1 MYNVRLIRKTNAL
14 ISQWEEYTTGVF
26 RNMVKTISKA
36 NQSQGMLM
44 FTLTHSKQL
53 FAIGTLKV
61 REIVP
66 YQPTTQIPY
75 SHHHVIGA
83 VTIRNNTIP
92 VINMPAAIG
101 LRPIQP
107 EEYASCYL
115 IVTDCLR
122 TVVAFMIRS
131 IEKIIE
137 CDWKSIE
144 CSPKATGKNV
154 FVTGITRFEEQI
166 VQMLD
171 VELLLSKIYP
181 QYESNNIPMLTDV
194 EREKLKALRIL
205 LVDDSSIA
213 RKQLSDALD
222 SINIGYQ
229 IRNNGVE
236 ALTLMR
242 EESERG
248 QPIQLL
254 VSDIEMPG
262 LDGYELAFEI
272 QSDHNLSKAYT
283 ILHTSLSS
291 EICVDRARQVGAHEA
306 LEKFNAGDLVKAML
320 RGSEQLENSHIVKN
334 LELQV

>member
-1 MYNVRLIRKTNAL
+1 MAKAV
-14 ISQWEEYTTGVF
+14 
-26 RNMVKTISKA
+26 SKA

-44 FTLTHSKQL
+44 FTLTSTSQL

-75 SHHHVIGA
+75 SHHHVVGT
-83 VTIRNNTIP
+83 VTIRDLTIP

-101 LRPIQP
+101 FRPIQP
-107 EEYASCYL
+107 EEYDSCYL

-122 TVVAFMIRS
+122 TVVAFMVRS

-144 CSPKATGKNV
+144 PTPETAGHGV

-181 QYESNNIPMLTDV
+181 QYESTYIPMLTDI
-194 EREKLKALRIL
+194 EREKLKALNIL
-205 LVDDSSIA
+205 LVDDSLIA

-222 SINIGYQ
+222 SINIPYS
-229 IRNNGVE
+229 IKNNGLE
-236 ALTLMR
+236 AIAFMR
-242 EESERG
+242 EQAALGS
-248 QPIQLL
+248 PIELL

-262 LDGYELAFEI
+262 LDGYELAFET
-272 QSDHNLSKAYT
+272 QNERDLSHT
-283 ILHTSLSS
+283 HIILHTSLSS
-291 EICVDRARQVGAHEA
+291 EICVDRAKQVGAHEA
-306 LEKFNAGDLVKAML
+306 LEKFNAADLIQAML
-320 RGSEQLENSHIVKN
+320 RGASELEKRAMVS
-334 LELQV
+334 

>member
-1 MYNVRLIRKTNAL
+1 MA
-14 ISQWEEYTTGVF
+14 
-26 RNMVKTISKA
+26 KTISKA

-44 FTLTHSKQL
+44 FTLTRSEQL

-66 YQPTTQIPY
+66 YQSTTQIPY
-75 SHHHVIGA
+75 SHHHVIGT
-83 VTIRNNTIP
+83 VTIRDKTIP

-101 LRPIQP
+101 FRPIQP
-107 EEYASCYL
+107 EEYDSCYL

-122 TVVAFMIRS
+122 TVVAFMVRS

-137 CDWKSIE
+137 CDWRSIE
-144 CSPKATGKNV
+144 PSPQSAGSNV
-154 FVTGITRFEEQI
+154 FVTGITRFEDQI

-181 QYESNNIPMLTDV
+181 QYESTKIPMLTDI
-194 EREKLKALRIL
+194 ERERLKALSIL

-213 RKQLSDALD
+213 RKQLADALD
-222 SINIGYQ
+222 SINISYQ
-229 IRNNGVE
+229 IRNNGIE
-236 ALTLMR
+236 ALELMR
-242 EESERG
+242 EEAERG

-262 LDGYELAFEI
+262 LDGYELAFET
-272 QSDHNLSKAYT
+272 QSEQQLSNAYI

-306 LEKFNAGDLVKAML
+306 LEKFNAGDLIKAML
-320 RGSEQLENSHIVKN
+320 RGAAMLESGSTTERIEVA
-334 LELQV
+334 V

>member
-1 MYNVRLIRKTNAL
+1 MA
-14 ISQWEEYTTGVF
+14 
-26 RNMVKTISKA
+26 KTISKA

-44 FTLTHSKQL
+44 FTLTKSEQL

-75 SHHHVIGA
+75 SHHHVIGT
-83 VTIRNNTIP
+83 VTIRDKTIP

-101 LRPIQP
+101 FRPIQP
-107 EEYASCYL
+107 EEYNSCYL

-122 TVVAFMIRS
+122 TIVAFMVRS

-137 CDWKSIE
+137 CDWRSIE
-144 CSPKATGKNV
+144 PSPQSAGRNV
-154 FVTGITRFEEQI
+154 FVTGITRFEDQI

-181 QYESNNIPMLTDV
+181 QYESTKIPMLTDI
-194 EREKLKALRIL
+194 ERERLKALNIL

-213 RKQLSDALD
+213 RKQLADALD
-222 SINIGYQ
+222 SINISYQ
-229 IRNNGVE
+229 IRNNGIE
-236 ALTLMR
+236 ALELMK
-242 EESERG
+242 EEAERG

-262 LDGYELAFEI
+262 LDGYELAFET
-272 QSDHNLSKAYT
+272 QSEQQLSNAYI

-306 LEKFNAGDLVKAML
+306 LEKFNAGDLIKAML
-320 RGSEQLENSHIVKN
+320 RGAAKLESGNPTERIEV
-334 LELQV
+334 EV

>member
-1 MYNVRLIRKTNAL
+1 MAKPV
-14 ISQWEEYTTGVF
+14 
-26 RNMVKTISKA
+26 SKA

-44 FTLTHSKQL
+44 FTLTQSKQL

-66 YQPTTQIPY
+66 FQVTTQIPY
-75 SHHHVIGA
+75 SHHHVVGT
-83 VTIRNNTIP
+83 VSLRGKTIP

-101 LRPIQP
+101 FRPIQP
-107 EEYASCYL
+107 DEYQSCYL

-122 TVVAFMIRS
+122 TVVAFMVRS

-144 CSPKATGKNV
+144 SAPETVGHNV
-154 FVTGITRFEEQI
+154 FVTGITRFEEKI

-181 QYESNNIPMLTDV
+181 QYESTKIPMLTDI
-194 EREKLKALRIL
+194 ERERLKALSIL

-222 SINIGYQ
+222 SINIPYQ
-229 IRNNGVE
+229 ICNNGVD
-236 ALTLMR
+236 ALQLMR
-242 EESERG
+242 HDAQQGR
-248 QPIQLL
+248 PIELL

-262 LDGYELAFEI
+262 LDGYELAFET
-272 QSDHNLSKAYT
+272 QNERDLSNSYI

-291 EICVDRARQVGAHEA
+291 EICIDRAKQVGAHEA
-306 LEKFNAGDLVKAML
+306 LEKFNAGDLIKAML
-320 RGSEQLENSHIVKN
+320 RGANQLEHGEQEASV
-334 LELQV
+334 L

>member
-1 MYNVRLIRKTNAL
+1 MA
-14 ISQWEEYTTGVF
+14 
-26 RNMVKTISKA
+26 KTISKA

-44 FTLTHSKQL
+44 FTLTRSEQL

-75 SHHHVIGA
+75 SHHHVIGT
-83 VTIRNNTIP
+83 VTIRDKTIP

-101 LRPIQP
+101 FRPIQP
-107 EEYASCYL
+107 EEYDSCYL

-122 TVVAFMIRS
+122 TVVAFMVRS

-137 CDWKSIE
+137 CDWRSIE
-144 CSPKATGKNV
+144 PSPQSAGSNV

-181 QYESNNIPMLTDV
+181 QYESTKIPMLTDI
-194 EREKLKALRIL
+194 ERERLKALSIL

-213 RKQLSDALD
+213 RKQLADALD
-222 SINIGYQ
+222 SINISYQ
-229 IRNNGVE
+229 IRNNGIE
-236 ALTLMR
+236 ALELMR
-242 EESERG
+242 EEAERG
-248 QPIQLL
+248 KPIQLL

-262 LDGYELAFEI
+262 LDGYELAFET
-272 QSDHNLSKAYT
+272 QSEQQLSNTYI

-306 LEKFNAGDLVKAML
+306 LEKFNAGDLIKAML
-320 RGSEQLENSHIVKN
+320 RGAAMLESRSTKERIEVA
-334 LELQV
+334 V

>member
-1 MYNVRLIRKTNAL
+1 MAKPV
-14 ISQWEEYTTGVF
+14 
-26 RNMVKTISKA
+26 SKA

-44 FTLTHSKQL
+44 FTLTQSKQL

-66 YQPTTQIPY
+66 FQPTTQIPY
-75 SHHHVIGA
+75 SHHHVVGT
-83 VTIRNNTIP
+83 VTIRGKTIP

-101 LRPIQP
+101 FRPIQP
-107 EEYASCYL
+107 EEYESCYL

-122 TVVAFMIRS
+122 TVVAFMVRS

-144 CSPKATGKNV
+144 SAPKSAGSNV
-154 FVTGITRFEEQI
+154 FVTGITRFDGQI
-166 VQMLD
+166 IQMLD

-181 QYESNNIPMLTDV
+181 QYESTNIPMLTDI
-194 EREKLKALRIL
+194 ERERLKALNIL

-222 SINIGYQ
+222 SINISYQ
-229 IRNNGVE
+229 ICNNGLD
-236 ALTLMR
+236 ALDLMR
-242 EESERG
+242 EEASAGR
-248 QPIQLL
+248 PIDLL

-262 LDGYELAFEI
+262 LDGYELAFET
-272 QSDHNLSKAYT
+272 QNDAQLKNSYV

-291 EICVDRARQVGAHEA
+291 EICVDRAQQVGAHEA
-306 LEKFNAGDLVKAML
+306 LEKFNAADLIQAML
-320 RGSEQLENSHIVKN
+320 RGASKLESGNVREEVPHGV
-334 LELQV
+334 

>member
-1 MYNVRLIRKTNAL
+1 MAKT
-14 ISQWEEYTTGVF
+14 V
-26 RNMVKTISKA
+26 SKA

-44 FTLTHSKQL
+44 FTLNQSKQL

-75 SHHHVIGA
+75 SHHHVVGT
-83 VTIRNNTIP
+83 VSLRGKTIP

-101 LRPIQP
+101 FRPIQP
-107 EEYASCYL
+107 EEYDSCYL

-122 TVVAFMIRS
+122 TIVAFMVRS

-144 CSPKATGKNV
+144 STPQTAGNDV
-154 FVTGITRFEEQI
+154 FVTGITRYQDNI

-181 QYESNNIPMLTDV
+181 QYESTNIPMLTDI
-194 EREKLKALRIL
+194 ERERLKALSIL

-222 SINIGYQ
+222 SINIPYL
-229 IRNNGVE
+229 ICNNGLD
-236 ALTLMR
+236 ALALMR
-242 EESERG
+242 EKAAQG
-248 QPIQLL
+248 LPIELL

-262 LDGYELAFEI
+262 LDGYELAFET
-272 QSDHNLSKAYT
+272 QNESELSNSYI

-291 EICVDRARQVGAHEA
+291 EICTERARQVGAHEA
-306 LEKFNAGDLVKAML
+306 LEKFNAGDLISAML
-320 RGSEQLENSHIVKN
+320 RGAKTLEQNVAQTSHIS
-334 LELQV
+334 

>member
-1 MYNVRLIRKTNAL
+1 MAKPV
-14 ISQWEEYTTGVF
+14 
-26 RNMVKTISKA
+26 SKA

-44 FTLTHSKQL
+44 FTLTTSKQL

-66 YQPTTQIPY
+66 FQPTTQIPY
-75 SHHHVIGA
+75 SHHHVIGT
-83 VTIRNNTIP
+83 VTIRDKTIP

-101 LRPIQP
+101 FRPIQP
-107 EEYASCYL
+107 EEYDSCYL

-122 TVVAFMIRS
+122 TVVAFMVRS

-144 CSPKATGKNV
+144 SAPESAGSNV

-181 QYESNNIPMLTDV
+181 QYESTNIPMLTDI
-194 EREKLKALRIL
+194 ERERLKALNIL

-222 SINIGYQ
+222 SINISYQ
-229 IRNNGVE
+229 ICNNGLD
-236 ALTLMR
+236 ALDLMR
-242 EESERG
+242 SEASANR
-248 QPIQLL
+248 PVDLL

-262 LDGYELAFEI
+262 LDGYELAFET
-272 QSDHNLSKAYT
+272 QNDPELKNSYV

-291 EICVDRARQVGAHEA
+291 EICVDRAQQVGAHEA
-306 LEKFNAGDLVKAML
+306 LEKFNAGDLIQAML
-320 RGSEQLENSHIVKN
+320 RGASKLESGNVR
-334 LELQV
+334 EEMQEGV

>member
-1 MYNVRLIRKTNAL
+1 MAKPV
-14 ISQWEEYTTGVF
+14 
-26 RNMVKTISKA
+26 SKA

-44 FTLTHSKQL
+44 FTLTSSNQL

-66 YQPTTQIPY
+66 FQPTTQIPY
-75 SHHHVIGA
+75 SHHHVIGT
-83 VTIRNNTIP
+83 VTIRDKTIP

-101 LRPIQP
+101 FRPIQP
-107 EEYASCYL
+107 EEYDSCYL

-122 TVVAFMIRS
+122 TVVAFMVRS

-144 CSPKATGKNV
+144 SAPKSAGSNV

-181 QYESNNIPMLTDV
+181 QYESTNIPMLTDI
-194 EREKLKALRIL
+194 ERERLKALNIL

-222 SINIGYQ
+222 SINISYQ
-229 IRNNGVE
+229 ICNNGLD
-236 ALTLMR
+236 ALDLMR
-242 EESERG
+242 SEASANR
-248 QPIQLL
+248 PVDLL

-262 LDGYELAFEI
+262 LDGYELAFET
-272 QSDHNLSKAYT
+272 QNDPELKNSYV

-291 EICVDRARQVGAHEA
+291 EICVDRAQQVGAHEA
-306 LEKFNAGDLVKAML
+306 LEKFNAGDLIQAML
-320 RGSEQLENSHIVKN
+320 RGAGKLESGNVR
-334 LELQV
+334 EEMPEGV

>member
-1 MYNVRLIRKTNAL
+1 MAKT
-14 ISQWEEYTTGVF
+14 
-26 RNMVKTISKA
+26 KSKA

-44 FTLTHSKQL
+44 FKLSLTQS

-75 SHHHVIGA
+75 SHHHVIGT
-83 VTIRNNTIP
+83 VTIRNLTVP
-92 VINMPAAIG
+92 VIDMSAAIG
-101 LRPIQP
+101 FRPISP
-107 EEYASCYL
+107 EEYKSCFL

-122 TVVAFMIRS
+122 TVVAFLVRS
-131 IEKIIE
+131 IDKIIE

-144 CSPKATGKNV
+144 PPPATVGTNA
-154 FVTGITRFEEQI
+154 FVTGITRYKEKI

-181 QYESNNIPMLTDV
+181 EYESAQVPMLTDI
-194 EREKLKALRIL
+194 EREQLKALNIL

-222 SINIGYQ
+222 KINIPYK
-229 IRNNGVE
+229 ICNNGLDAIE
-236 ALTLMR
+236 LMR
-242 EESERG
+242 EEASNHR
-248 QPIQLL
+248 PIEML

-262 LDGYELAFEI
+262 LDGYELAFEVQNDPALN
-272 QSDHNLSKAYT
+272 QSYR

-291 EICVDRARQVGAHEA
+291 EICVDRAHQVGAHEA
-306 LEKFNAGDLVKAML
+306 LEKFNAGELIEAML
-320 RGSEQLENSHIVKN
+320 RGAKTLEHEAAVS
-334 LELQV
+334 

>member
-1 MYNVRLIRKTNAL
+1 MAKT
-14 ISQWEEYTTGVF
+14 
-26 RNMVKTISKA
+26 KSKA

-44 FTLTHSKQL
+44 FKLSLTQS

-75 SHHHVIGA
+75 SHHHVIGT
-83 VTIRNNTIP
+83 VTIRNLTVP
-92 VINMPAAIG
+92 VIDMSAAIG
-101 LRPIQP
+101 FRPISP
-107 EEYASCYL
+107 EEYDSSFL

-122 TVVAFMIRS
+122 TVVAFLVRS
-131 IEKIIE
+131 IDKIIE

-144 CSPKATGKNV
+144 PPPATVGTNA
-154 FVTGITRFEEQI
+154 FVTGITRYKEKI

-181 QYESNNIPMLTDV
+181 EYESAQIPMLTDI
-194 EREKLKALRIL
+194 EREQLKALNIL

-222 SINIGYQ
+222 KINIPYK
-229 IRNNGVE
+229 ICNNGLD
-236 ALTLMR
+236 AIDLMR
-242 EESERG
+242 EEAANHR
-248 QPIQLL
+248 PIELL

-262 LDGYELAFEI
+262 LDGYELAFEVQNDPALN
-272 QSDHNLSKAYT
+272 QSYR

-291 EICVDRARQVGAHEA
+291 EICVDRAQQVGAHEA
-306 LEKFNAGDLVKAML
+306 LEKFNAGELIEAML
-320 RGSEQLENSHIVKN
+320 RGAKMLEQEATVS
-334 LELQV
+334 